1 MTGPAIAGAPVSF
14 GVWGP
19 HTGPADGDGRAV
31 LAKLAAAGYRGS
43 ELGPTGYLGDPDR
56 TADGFAAAGLVPAG
70 VYVGLELAAGRW
82 TPEGR
87 AALDL
92 ACRTLRAVADR
103 CGVPGVPAAPIV
115 LADEGAPGLD
125 GPRDPRDTA
134 SGLDADAWAGA
145 ARMLTEARAVVA
157 GHGLPATFHPHLGT
171 FVESGW
177 EVERLLA
184 TTASTV
190 VLDTGHALLAGTDP
204 VAAVAAWGAR
214 VDHVHLKDVA
224 TAVPAQARRG
234 GPVPLRDWWSQA
246 NVTFGRGDVDLAG
259 VLLALQ
265 RRDYGGWLVVEQDVA
280 PHGGPQLTE
289 FAQDQRHNLRT
300 LRDLLGPPGSRALPH
315 PAAGSTDRGP
325 RQ

>member
-1 MTGPAIAGAPVSF
+1 MSGPWIAGAPVSF

-19 HTGPADGDGRAV
+19 HLGPADGGGADV
-31 LAKLAAAGYRGS
+31 LSELAFAGYRGS

-56 TADGFAAAGLVPAG
+56 TADLFATRALAPAG

-82 TPEGR
+82 TEEGR

-92 ACRTLRAVADR
+92 ACRTLRATVDR
-103 CGVPGVPAAPIV
+103 CELTGVPPAPIV

-125 GPRDPRDTA
+125 APRDPADTT
-134 SGLDADAWAGA
+134 SGLDDEAWAGA
-145 ARMLTEARAVVA
+145 ARLLTQARAVVA
-157 GHGLPATFHPHLGT
+157 DHGLPATFHPHLGT

-204 VAAVAAWGAR
+204 VAAVAAWGPR
-214 VDHVHLKDVA
+214 IDHVHLKDVRL
-224 TAVPAQARRG
+224 AVPREARLG

-246 NVTFGRGDVDLAG
+246 NVVFGRGDVDLAG
-259 VLLALQ
+259 VLAAL
-265 RRDYGGWLVVEQDVA
+265 RRDGYAGWLVVEQDVA
-280 PHGGPQLTE
+280 PDGGPQLAE
-289 FAQDQRHNLRT
+289 FARDQRHNLE
-300 LRDLLGPPGSRALPH
+300 DLQRVLGTA
-315 PAAGSTDRGP
+315 
-325 RQ
+325 